1 MINVPTTETIILIL
15 SALSFTACGIIIGF
29 ALVFEKNKKKKS

>member
-29 ALVFEKNKKKKS
+29 ALALDSNEKKKS

>member
-1 MINVPTTETIILIL
+1 MNNVITTETIIVLL

-29 ALVFEKNKKKKS
+29 ALALDANEKKKS